1 MSLDFITYKKV
12 GHLTPRFHRQ
22 VSDIN
27 SCIIHL
33 DSGEPAV
40 GSSQPESISGS
51 NGVMQGGKPADVE
64 TAVNPQ
70 TSGTHT
76 FQ

>member
-1 MSLDFITYKKV
+1 MYYT
-12 GHLTPRFHRQ
+12 
-22 VSDIN
+22 
-27 SCIIHL
+27 

-51 NGVMQGGKPADVE
+51 NGVSQGGKPADVE
-64 TAVNPQ
+64 TPVNSQ

>member
-1 MSLDFITYKKV
+1 MYHT
-12 GHLTPRFHRQ
+12 
-22 VSDIN
+22 
-27 SCIIHL
+27 

-51 NGVMQGGKPADVE
+51 NGVSQGGKTTELD

-76 FQ
+76 FELT

>member
-1 MSLDFITYKKV
+1 MYYT
-12 GHLTPRFHRQ
+12 
-22 VSDIN
+22 
-27 SCIIHL
+27 

-51 NGVMQGGKPADVE
+51 NGVSQGGKPADVE
-64 TAVNPQ
+64 TPVNPQ

-76 FQ
+76 FNETSLVVKLTHVCSAEKM

>member
-1 MSLDFITYKKV
+1 MYHT
-12 GHLTPRFHRQ
+12 
-22 VSDIN
+22 
-27 SCIIHL
+27 

-51 NGVMQGGKPADVE
+51 NGVSQGGKTTEVE

-76 FQ
+76 FEWNSLLVLFVVQKRCET

>member
-1 MSLDFITYKKV
+1 MYCT
-12 GHLTPRFHRQ
+12 
-22 VSDIN
+22 
-27 SCIIHL
+27 

-51 NGVMQGGKPADVE
+51 NGVTQGGKPADVE

-70 TSGTHT
+70 TSGTSNETSLVVKLTHVCST
-76 FQ
+76 EKM